1 VDGVTPEEIPQ
12 IRERDERFIRQLVWI
27 KPLTALGLVRLA
39 GRCGSDP
46 PPGME
51 GYARWFRADNY
62 CNPGYPTIWVSEVEG
77 FEASAREVMH
87 TGPFLDLPILV
98 FSRDAQLDSSKS
110 SEAANGQGTRLRSDP
125 QEDLKKLS
133 SRSRRIIARRS
144 THYIQIDR
152 ADLLN
157 REVSQFVGQIRGDV
171 APASNYGS
179 TQTK

>member
-1 VDGVTPEEIPQ
+1 
-12 IRERDERFIRQLVWI
+12 
-27 KPLTALGLVRLA
+27 
-39 GRCGSDP
+39 
-46 PPGME
+46 ME
-51 GYARWFRADNY
+51 AYARWFRADNY
-62 CNPGYPTIWVSEVEG
+62 CNPDYPTIWVSEVEG

-87 TGPFLDLPILV
+87 TGPFVDLPILV
-98 FSRDAQLDSSKS
+98 FSRDPQLDSSKS